1 MCYKL
6 VEFFYFTQ
14 ARTETTATTTTTA
27 QREFQAI
34 WILKRTLIILL
45 LYFGMNERTRV
56 HYIHERDL
64 MSPIGRA
71 KQLEQTA
78 HSLCHS
84 QHPIYYITI
93 LLERW

>member
-1 MCYKL
+1 MFAICYKL
-6 VEFFYFTQ
+6 VKFFYFTY
-14 ARTETTATTTTTA
+14 ARTETMATTT
-27 QREFQAI
+27 RRGNKAI
-34 WILKRTLIILL
+34 WISKRTLIILL

-56 HYIHERDL
+56 HNIHERDL